1 METKTNALDPQ
12 RSLELIADM
21 VANSRRRLE
30 RHIGTPLLVWCSIIT
45 VTTLVVWGLL
55 SATGNPLWN
64 LLWLAIPVI
73 GWPLDTL
80 TRRRYDAEP
89 TARTWFDGILSGLWR
104 LFGGVAIGLGCIAI
118 ALPLLDIT
126 TPILPIVPLLILLLG
141 FTNAATGLLLRNRPV
156 LVIGILTAIP
166 GAAGAFA
173 IAGYDVLL
181 LFAGIAVLNVIV
193 PGWLLN
199 RRARKG
205 KQA

>member
-1 METKTNALDPQ
+1 METKANTNALDPK

-30 RHIGTPLLVWCSIIT
+30 RHIGTPLMVWGSAIT
-45 VTTLVVWGLL
+45 ATTVVVWGLL

-64 LLWLAIPVI
+64 LLWFAIPAI

-89 TARTWFDGILSGLWR
+89 TARTWLDGILSGIWQ
-104 LFGGVAIGLGCIAI
+104 LFGGVAIGLGCVAT

-126 TPILPIVPLLILLLG
+126 TMTLPIVPLLILLLG
-141 FTNAATGLLLRNRPV
+141 FANGATGILLRNRTV
-156 LVIGILTAIP
+156 LVIGILTAVP
-166 GAAGAFA
+166 CAAWAFS

-181 LFAGIAVLNVIV
+181 LFAGVAVLNVIV

-205 KQA
+205 E